1 VDLRRDDVTTHTTK
15 LAANLAPPEEKADG
29 IATASTASSVSA
41 AAAQAEVEFAAIV
54 IDSDDVNLSGDIVER
69 PPEKTFLGMEPVV
82 LVILGFMLAFI
93 GFIAWQISTMP
104 VE

>member
-1 VDLRRDDVTTHTTK
+1 VTTDTTK
-15 LAANLAPPEEKADG
+15 LAAGLAPAEEQAGG
-29 IATASTASSVSA
+29 IAVQSKDSDSSA
-41 AAAQAEVEFAAIV
+41 ADQAEVKFAAIV
-54 IDSDDVNLSGDIVER
+54 IDDDDVNLSGDIVER

>member
-1 VDLRRDDVTTHTTK
+1 LTTDTTE
-15 LAANLAPPEEKADG
+15 LAARLAPPEEETDSIAAHAD
-29 IATASTASSVSA
+29 S
-41 AAAQAEVEFAAIV
+41 EFAAIV
-54 IDSDDVNLSGDIVER
+54 IDAEDVNLSGDIVER